1 LALFKLWY
9 NYNLT
14 TYTTLIIL
22 SGLVIFSYLFDLIA
36 GKTKIPSVIL
46 LLFLGIGL
54 KQLVD
59 YFGLL
64 KINFAPVL
72 PALGTLGLILIVFEG
87 ALELKYSKSKNA
99 IIKKSFLSALTILL
113 TTAVLIT
120 GAFYYISGE
129 NIYRCFVNAIPF
141 CVVSSA
147 IAIPS
152 ASGMS
157 KDKKEFIIYESSFS
171 DILTVIL
178 FNFMINNERIGFSS
192 FAKLGVELVLILCV
206 AAGSCLLLL
215 YLIGRLTHHVKSF
228 LIISILI
235 LVYSIGQSYH
245 LSSLIIV
252 LALGLFFNNAGQIK
266 LDWFQ
271 KYFIYPTLS
280 YDIKQLFQLSA
291 ESAFLMR
298 TFFFIIFGYTMDVYQ
313 LQNMSVIING
323 GLVLLLIYFV
333 RFLYLKLVLRSGLMP
348 ELVIIPRGLISVLLF
363 YNIPTAIKIPALGT
377 GLLFVVILGTSVI
390 MSLGLLS
397 TKRSS
402 TQEFEDV

>member
-1 LALFKLWY
+1 M
-9 NYNLT
+9 T

-46 LLFLGIGL
+46 LLFLGIGIRL
-54 KQLVD
+54 AVD

-64 KINFAPVL
+64 KFNFTNIL

-99 IIKKSFLSALTILL
+99 VIKKSFISALCILL
-113 TTAVLIT
+113 FTSCLIT
-120 GAFYYISGE
+120 AAFWYISGDTV
-129 NIYRCFVNAIPF
+129 YKCFINAIPF

-157 KDKKEFIIYESSFS
+157 KEKKEFIIYESSFS

-178 FNFMINNERIGFSS
+178 FNFMLSNKQINISA
-192 FAKLGVELVLILCV
+192 FAKLGIELTVILFV
-206 AAGSCLLLL
+206 AICSCLLLL
-215 YLIGRLTHHVKSF
+215 YLIGRLTHHIKSF

-235 LVYSIGQSYH
+235 LVYCIGQSYH

-252 LALGLFFNNAGQIK
+252 LALGLFLNNAGQIRIEWFRK
-266 LDWFQ
+266 L
-271 KYFIYPTLS
+271 FIYPTLG

-291 ESAFLMR
+291 ESAFIMR

-313 LQNMSVIING
+313 LQNWAVIING
-323 GLVLLLIYFV
+323 GLVLLVIYLV
-333 RFLYLKLVLRSGLMP
+333 RFLYIKLALKTSLMP
-348 ELVIIPRGLISVLLF
+348 ELVIIPRGLISVLLY
-363 YNIPTAIKIPALGT
+363 YNLPSDVKIPAVGT
-377 GLLFVVILGTSVI
+377 GLLFVVILGTSII
-390 MSLGLLS
+390 MSLGLLA
-397 TKRSS
+397 TRRHTRSS
-402 TQEFEDV
+402 QEFEDV

>member
-1 LALFKLWY
+1 M
-9 NYNLT
+9 T

-46 LLFLGIGL
+46 LLFLGIGI
-54 KQLVD
+54 KFTVD

-64 KINFAPVL
+64 KFNFTTIL

-87 ALELKYSKSKNA
+87 ALELKYSRDKNA
-99 IIKKSFLSALTILL
+99 VIKKSFLSALTILL
-113 TTAVLIT
+113 GTSVLIT

-129 NIYRCFVNAIPF
+129 SIYRCFVNAIPF

-152 ASGMS
+152 ASGVS
-157 KDKKEFIIYESSFS
+157 KEKKEFIIYESSFS

-178 FNFMINNERIGFSS
+178 FNFMINNRQISVSS
-192 FAKLGVELVLILCV
+192 FAKLGIDLSLILFV
-206 AAGSCLLLL
+206 AVCSCLLLL

-252 LALGLFFNNAGQIK
+252 LALGLFLNNARQIR
-266 LDWFQ
+266 LGLFR
-271 KYFIYPTLS
+271 KYFIYPTLG

-298 TFFFIIFGYTMDVYQ
+298 TFFFIIFGYTMDVYH
-313 LQNMSVIING
+313 LQNWSVIING
-323 GLVLLLIYFV
+323 GLVLLLIYIV
-333 RFLYLKLVLRSGLMP
+333 RFVYLKLVLKTGLMP

-363 YNIPTAIKIPALGT
+363 YNIPADLKIPALGT
-377 GLLFVVILGTSVI
+377 GLLFVVILGTSII
-390 MSLGLLS
+390 MSLGLLG
-397 TKRSS
+397 TKRQS
-402 TQEFEDV
+402 TQEFQDV

>member
-1 LALFKLWY
+1 M
-9 NYNLT
+9 T

-46 LLFLGIGL
+46 LLVLGIGIRL
-54 KQLVD
+54 IVD
-59 YFGLL
+59 YFGLS
-64 KINFAPVL
+64 KFNFNAIL

-87 ALELKYSKSKNA
+87 SLELKYSKSKNA

-113 TTAVLIT
+113 LTAVLVTT
-120 GAFYYISGE
+120 GFWYISGE
-129 NIYRCFVNAIPF
+129 SIYKCFINAIPF

-178 FNFMINNERIGFSS
+178 FNFMLSNNNSINIGS
-192 FAKLGVELVLILCV
+192 FATLGIELILILVV
-206 AAGSCLLLL
+206 AAASCLLLL

-228 LIISILI
+228 LIIAILI
-235 LVYSIGQSYH
+235 LVYCIGQSQH

-252 LALGLFFNNAGQIK
+252 LALGLFLNNAGQINFT
-266 LDWFQ
+266 WFRRH
-271 KYFIYPTLS
+271 FIYPTLGH
-280 YDIKQLFQLSA
+280 DIKQLFQLSA

-298 TFFFIIFGYTMDVYQ
+298 TFFFVIFGYTMDLFQ
-313 LQNMSVIING
+313 LQNLSVIING
-323 GLVLLLIYFV
+323 GMVLILIYLV
-333 RFLYLKLVLRSGLMP
+333 RFLYIKGVLKTSLLP
-348 ELVIIPRGLISVLLF
+348 ELVLVPRGLISVLLY
-363 YNIPTAIKIPALGT
+363 YNLPAAVKIPNVGT

-390 MSLGLLS
+390 MSLGLLA
-397 TKRSS
+397 TKRQTRS

>member
-1 LALFKLWY
+1 
-9 NYNLT
+9 LT

-46 LLFLGIGL
+46 LLFLGIGIRL
-54 KQLVD
+54 TVD

-64 KINFAPVL
+64 KVNFTTIL

-87 ALELKYSKSKNA
+87 ALELKYSKDKNA
-99 IIKKSFLSALTILL
+99 VIRKSFLSALSILL
-113 TTAVLIT
+113 LTSCLIT
-120 GAFYYISGE
+120 YAFYYISGE
-129 NIYRCFVNAIPF
+129 SIYKCFINAIPF

-152 ASGMS
+152 ASGIS
-157 KDKKEFIIYESSFS
+157 KEKKEFIIYESSFS
-171 DILTVIL
+171 DILTVVL
-178 FNFMINNERIGFSS
+178 FNFMISNERINVSA
-192 FAKLGVELVLILCV
+192 FAKLGAELGVILLV
-206 AAGSCLLLL
+206 AIGSCLLLL
-215 YLIGRLTHHVKSF
+215 YLIGRLTHHIKSF

-252 LALGLFFNNAGQIK
+252 LALGLFLNNAGQIK
-266 LDWFQ
+266 LGWFQ
-271 KYFIYPTLS
+271 KYFIYPTLG

-291 ESAFLMR
+291 ESAFIMR

-313 LQNMSVIING
+313 LQSWSVVING
-323 GLVLLLIYFV
+323 GMVLLLIYMV
-333 RFLYLKLVLRSGLMP
+333 RFVYLKLVLKSSLMP

-363 YNIPTAIKIPALGT
+363 YNIPADLKIPAVGT
-377 GLLFVVILGTSVI
+377 SLLFVVILGTSII
-390 MSLGLLS
+390 MSLGLLG
-397 TKRSS
+397 TKKQSM
-402 TQEFEDV
+402 QEFEDV

>member
-1 LALFKLWY
+1 M
-9 NYNLT
+9 T

-46 LLFLGIGL
+46 LLFLGIGIRL
-54 KQLVD
+54 LVD
-59 YFGLL
+59 YFGLF
-64 KINFAPVL
+64 KFNFTAIL

-87 ALELKYSKSKNA
+87 SLELKYSQSKNA
-99 IIKKSFLSALTILL
+99 IIKKSFISAFSILL
-113 TTAVLIT
+113 LTAALIT
-120 GAFYYISGE
+120 AGFWYISGE
-129 NIYRCFVNAIPF
+129 SIYKCFINAIPF

-171 DILTVIL
+171 DILTVVL
-178 FNFMINNERIGFSS
+178 FNFMLNNNKHIDFGS
-192 FAKLGVELVLILCV
+192 FAKLGVELLLILFV
-206 AAGSCLLLL
+206 AAASCLLLL

-235 LVYSIGQSYH
+235 LVYCIGQSQH

-252 LALGLFFNNAGQIK
+252 LALGLFLNNAGQIK
-266 LDWFQ
+266 LDWFR
-271 KYFIYPTLS
+271 KYFIYPTLG

-298 TFFFIIFGYTMDVYQ
+298 TFFFVIFGYTMDIFQ
-313 LQNMSVIING
+313 LKSLAVIVNG
-323 GLVLLLIYFV
+323 GMILAMIYLV
-333 RFLYLKLVLRSGLMP
+333 RFLYIKLVLKTSLLP

-363 YNIPTAIKIPALGT
+363 YNLPADLKIASVGT
-377 GLLFVVILGTSVI
+377 GLLFVVILGTSII
-390 MSLGLLS
+390 MSLGLLG
-397 TKRSS
+397 TKRHTHS